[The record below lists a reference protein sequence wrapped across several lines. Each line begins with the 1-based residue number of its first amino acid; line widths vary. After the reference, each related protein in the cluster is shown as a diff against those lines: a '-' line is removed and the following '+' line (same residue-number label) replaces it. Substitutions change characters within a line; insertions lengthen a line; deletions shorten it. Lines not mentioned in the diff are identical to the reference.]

1 MPNWCSNE
9 ITITGDVSEI
19 VKALD
24 SIENKEERNVFKT
37 LIGLPDGIGQEE
49 YEKDWYNI
57 NLDRFGTKWD
67 ISYEDCDPQEFDDE
81 LVLTPNTAWSPP
93 TEFCVNLAKKYGV
106 EIEMYYYESG
116 NDFCGKTYINSD
128 GTYREEDYRYVEGL
142 YHFESDYFWLEIR
155 DYVEYAIEEG
165 QPIDEFL
172 EEHTYLNEEDKEEVI
187 KIFKQNEIYTDK

>member
-1 MPNWCSNE
+1 MPNWCENE

-37 LIGLPDGIGQEE
+37 LIGLPDGISQEE

-93 TEFCVNLAKKYGV
+93 IEFCVNLAKKYGV
-106 EIEMYYYESG
+106 EVEMYYFESAM
-116 NDFCGKTYINSD
+116 DFCGKTYILPD
-128 GTYREEDYRYVEGL
+128 GTYIEDDYKYMEGQYR
-142 YHFESDYFWLEIR
+142 FESDYFWLDIIDNIENSIYEGKSLEQFMV
-155 DYVEYAIEEG
+155 DY
-165 QPIDEFL
+165 P
-172 EEHTYLNEEDKEEVI
+172 YLSEEDKQEVI
-187 KIFKQNEIYTDK
+187 EIFKDNESIRD

>member
-37 LIGLPDGIGQEE
+37 LIGLPDGISQEE

-67 ISYEDCDPQEFDDE
+67 ISYEDCESQEFDSG
-81 LVLTPNTAWSPP
+81 LLLTPNTAWSPP
-93 TEFCVNLAKKYGV
+93 IEFGVNLAKKYGV
-106 EIEMYYYESG
+106 EVEMYYYESG

-128 GTYREEDYRYVEGL
+128 GTHREEDYRYVEGL

-155 DYVEYAIEEG
+155 DYVEYAIEED

-172 EEHTYLNEEDKEEVI
+172 EEHAYLNEEDKQEVI
-187 KIFKQNEIYTDK
+187 KIFKKNEIYTDK

>member
-1 MPNWCSNE
+1 MPNWCENE

-37 LIGLPDGIGQEE
+37 LIGLPDGISQEE

-57 NLDRFGTKWD
+57 NLNRFGTKWD
-67 ISYEDCDPQEFDDE
+67 ISCEDCEPQEFDDV

-106 EIEMYYYESG
+106 EVEMYYYESG
-116 NDFCGKTYINSD
+116 MDFCGKTYILPD
-128 GTYREEDYRYVEGL
+128 GTYIEDDYTYMEGL
-142 YHFESDYFWLEIR
+142 YKFNSDYFWMEIESLI
-155 DYVEYAIEEG
+155 EYAIEEG
-165 QPIDEFL
+165 QSVEEFL
-172 EEHTYLNEEDKEEVI
+172 EDYKYLASYDKKELI
-187 KIFKQNEIYTDK
+187 ITFKEKTK

>member
-49 YEKDWYNI
+49 YEKEWYNI
-57 NLDRFGTKWD
+57 NLNRFGTKWD

-93 TEFCVNLAKKYGV
+93 IEFCVNLAKKYGV
-106 EIEMYYYESG
+106 EVEMYYFESAM
-116 NDFCGKTYINSD
+116 DFCGKTYILPD
-128 GTYREEDYRYVEGL
+128 GTYIEDDYKYMEGQYR
-142 YHFESDYFWLEIR
+142 FESDYFWLDIR
-155 DYVEYAIEEG
+155 DNIENSIYEG
-165 QPIDEFL
+165 KSL
-172 EEHTYLNEEDKEEVI
+172 EQFMVDYPYLSEEDKQEVI
-187 KIFKQNEIYTDK
+187 EIFKHNENIRD

>member
-1 MPNWCSNE
+1 MPNWCENE

-37 LIGLPDGIGQEE
+37 LIGLPDGISQEE

-93 TEFCVNLAKKYGV
+93 IEFCVNLAKKYGV
-106 EIEMYYYESG
+106 EVEMYYFESAM
-116 NDFCGKTYINSD
+116 DFCGKTYILPD
-128 GTYREEDYRYVEGL
+128 GTYIEDDYKYMEGQYR
-142 YHFESDYFWLEIR
+142 FESDYFWLDIR
-155 DYVEYAIEEG
+155 DNIENSIYEG
-165 QPIDEFL
+165 KSL
-172 EEHTYLNEEDKEEVI
+172 EQFMVDYPYLSEEDKQEVI
-187 KIFKQNEIYTDK
+187 EIFKDNESIRD

>member
-1 MPNWCSNE
+1 MPNWCENE

-19 VKALD
+19 VKDLN
-24 SIENKEERNVFKT
+24 SIENKEDRNVFKT

-67 ISYEDCDPQEFDDE
+67 ISYEDCEPQEFDDE

-106 EIEMYYYESG
+106 EVEMYYYESG
-116 NDFCGKTYINSD
+116 MDFCGKTYIMPD
-128 GTYREEDYRYVEGL
+128 GTYAEDDYGYMEGL
-142 YHFESDYFWLEIR
+142 YKFNSDYFWMEIES
-155 DYVEYAIEEG
+155 YIEYAKEDG
-165 QPIDEFL
+165 QSVEEFL
-172 EEHTYLNEEDKEEVI
+172 EVYDYLPEYDKKELKKMYNEKH
-187 KIFKQNEIYTDK
+187 

>member
-1 MPNWCSNE
+1 MPNWCENE

-37 LIGLPDGIGQEE
+37 LIGLPDGISQEE

-93 TEFCVNLAKKYGV
+93 IEFCVNLAKKYGV
-106 EIEMYYYESG
+106 EVEMYYFESAM
-116 NDFCGKTYINSD
+116 DFCGKTYILPD
-128 GTYREEDYRYVEGL
+128 GTYIEDDYKYMEGQYR
-142 YHFESDYFWLEIR
+142 FESDYFWLDIR
-155 DYVEYAIEEG
+155 DNIENSIYEG
-165 QPIDEFL
+165 KSL
-172 EEHTYLNEEDKEEVI
+172 EQFMVDYPYLSEEDKQEVI
-187 KIFKQNEIYTDK
+187 EIFKDNESIRN

>member
-1 MPNWCSNE
+1 MPNWCENE

-37 LIGLPDGIGQEE
+37 LIGLPDGISQEE

-93 TEFCVNLAKKYGV
+93 IEFCVNLAKNYGV
-106 EIEMYYYESG
+106 EVEMYYFESAM
-116 NDFCGKTYINSD
+116 DFCGKTSINSD
-128 GTYREEDYRYVEGL
+128 GTYTEEDYKYMEGL
-142 YHFESDYFWLEIR
+142 YHFDADYFWMEIQW
-155 DYVEYAIEEG
+155 YVENAIEDG
-165 QPIDEFL
+165 QSVEEFL
-172 EEHTYLNEEDKEEVI
+172 EDYDYLPTYDKKELTKIYNESL
-187 KIFKQNEIYTDK
+187 

>member
-57 NLDRFGTKWD
+57 NLNRFGTKWD

-93 TEFCVNLAKKYGV
+93 IEFCVNLAKKYGV
-106 EIEMYYYESG
+106 EVEMYYFESAM
-116 NDFCGKTYINSD
+116 DFCGKTYILPD
-128 GTYREEDYRYVEGL
+128 GTYIEDDYKYMEGQYR
-142 YHFESDYFWLEIR
+142 FESDYFWLDIR
-155 DYVEYAIEEG
+155 DNIENSIYEG
-165 QPIDEFL
+165 KSL
-172 EEHTYLNEEDKEEVI
+172 EQFMVDYPYLSEEDKQEVI
-187 KIFKQNEIYTDK
+187 EIFKHNENIRD